1 MPVIE
6 KVERV
11 SRAIEKE
18 GLIAHVKLN
27 DTQQMIRAINS
38 LLLGG
43 ITILELPIKAPKWQD
58 ILKKARTEFGN
69 EITIGISGI
78 LDRRSALNAIQA
90 GADYVSSP
98 HTERGIVELCK
109 EEGTICMQGGLTPNE
124 VFRAQQTGAD
134 YVNIMPASLFGNAYL
149 ETLIFNYGD
158 VPLIPVGG
166 IDEQLAVQLAK
177 TGIRAVVVDSW
188 LVNDQMIAR
197 RQFDEIQKRAASLKK
212 AMSKRKSTV

>member
-6 KVERV
+6 RVERV
-11 SRAIEKE
+11 TRAVEKE
-18 GLIAHVKLN
+18 AVIAHLRLV
-27 DTQQMIRAINS
+27 DTNPIIRAMNS

-43 ITILELPIKAPKWQD
+43 ITILELPIKAPKWAD
-58 ILKKARTEFGN
+58 IIKKARHEFGD
-69 EITIGISGI
+69 EITLGVAGV

-109 EEGTICMQGGLTPNE
+109 EEGAICMQGGVTPNE

-134 YVNIMPASLFGNAYL
+134 FVTVVPANMYGAQYI

-158 VPLIPVGG
+158 IPLVPQGG
-166 IDEQLAVQLAK
+166 IDDQMAVQFLKA
-177 TGIRAVVVDSW
+177 GARAVVVDSW
-188 LVNDQMIAR
+188 LVNDQLVAR
-197 RQFDEIQKRAASLKK
+197 RQFDEIQKRAVALKK
-212 AMSKRKSTV
+212 QLAKRKTV